1 MGGHWCP
8 TAQPPPAS
16 SALLVGLRD
25 DNESGTVCAWRPPS
39 RVTQEAVTGA
49 HTQPDRSPSSTRAP
63 KSFGRRDVNRCAKVL
78 GVSVDFEATD
88 WLALAHGPIVDIMI
102 TYGVLGSW
110 FGCWTAAPYV
120 ISSNLDSTSTLSPR
134 VPVGCAMAVA
144 SRPAT

>member
-25 DNESGTVCAWRPPS
+25 DDESGTVCAWRPPS

-102 TYGVLGSW
+102 TYGVLRG
-110 FGCWTAAPYV
+110 V
-120 ISSNLDSTSTLSPR
+120 VRLLDRRGRGTSPHLIVR
-134 VPVGCAMAVA
+134 
-144 SRPAT
+144 RQIRWIRKRWKIF

>member
-1 MGGHWCP
+1 MAGHWCP

-25 DNESGTVCAWRPPS
+25 DDESGTVCAWRPPS

-49 HTQPDRSPSSTRAP
+49 HTQPDRFPSSTRAP

-88 WLALAHGPIVDIMI
+88 WLALAH
-102 TYGVLGSW
+102 SS
-110 FGCWTAAPYV
+110 FCWCVFARGERTDFAM
-120 ISSNLDSTSTLSPR
+120 
-134 VPVGCAMAVA
+134 CALALLA
-144 SRPAT
+144 HSRTVTEA

>member
-25 DNESGTVCAWRPPS
+25 DDESGDVAALRPPS
-39 RVTQEAVTGA
+39 RVTQEAVASAAT
-49 HTQPDRSPSSTRAP
+49 HPDRSPSSTRAP
-63 KSFGRRDVNRCAKVL
+63 KSFGRRDVVRLAKVL

-102 TYGVLGSW
+102 TYGVLRG
-110 FGCWTAAPYV
+110 V
-120 ISSNLDSTSTLSPR
+120 VRLLDRRGRGTSPHLIVR
-134 VPVGCAMAVA
+134 
-144 SRPAT
+144 RQIRRIRKRWEIF

>member
-25 DNESGTVCAWRPPS
+25 DDESGSLAALRPPFEG
-39 RVTQEAVTGA
+39 TQEAVTGA
-49 HTQPDRSPSSTRAP
+49 ATHPDRSPSSTRAP

-102 TYGVLGSW
+102 TYGVLRG
-110 FGCWTAAPYV
+110 V
-120 ISSNLDSTSTLSPR
+120 VRLLDRRGRGTSPHLIVRRQIRWIRKS
-134 VPVGCAMAVA
+134 
-144 SRPAT
+144 